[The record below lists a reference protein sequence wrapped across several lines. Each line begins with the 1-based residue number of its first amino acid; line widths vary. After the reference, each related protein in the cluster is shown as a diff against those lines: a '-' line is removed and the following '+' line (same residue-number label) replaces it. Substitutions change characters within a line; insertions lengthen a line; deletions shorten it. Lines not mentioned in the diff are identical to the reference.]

1 MKMFG
6 FTGLKTLHDD
16 MKKKREEREQY
27 FHLSSRE
34 KILVAFS

>member
-16 MKKKREEREQY
+16 MKKREKREQY